1 MVKESR
7 VGTAHHL
14 RFTLFKGDRSVLY
27 SCDLIDICTTLIIPP
42 PPSTIHHPPSTMFA
56 NIVSHQWF
64 ETTAKTDITLELI
77 VFGIDEVSFGIPIH
91 KLDRIISNVHLD
103 EDCTLIQHVE
113 ILDLHDRLTGV
124 AIANPTAIA
133 IFANDNGQLLGIPI
147 ATVPTLIDVPLDR
160 IRTLPSE
167 FRTNN
172 AIGIASHVAL
182 IDDSIATTTIF
193 ILAT

>member
-1 MVKESR
+1 
-7 VGTAHHL
+7 
-14 RFTLFKGDRSVLY
+14 
-27 SCDLIDICTTLIIPP
+27 
-42 PPSTIHHPPSTMFA
+42 MFA
-56 NIVSHQWF
+56 NIVSHQWSA
-64 ETTAKTDITLELI
+64 TTTKTDLTLELI

-103 EDCTLIQHVE
+103 EDYTLIQQVE

-133 IFANDNGQLLGIPI
+133 IFTSDTGQLLGIPI
-147 ATVPTLIDVPLDR
+147 ATIPTLIDVPLDR

-172 AIGIASHVAL
+172 AIGIASHVAM
-182 IDDSIATTTIF
+182 ISDSRYHNQRSLF
-193 ILAT
+193 

>member
-1 MVKESR
+1 
-7 VGTAHHL
+7 
-14 RFTLFKGDRSVLY
+14 
-27 SCDLIDICTTLIIPP
+27 
-42 PPSTIHHPPSTMFA
+42 MFA
-56 NIVSHQWF
+56 KIVSHQWF

-77 VFGIDEVSFGIPIH
+77 VFGIDEVSFGVPIH
-91 KLDRIISNVHLD
+91 KLDRIISNIHLD
-103 EDCTLIQHVE
+103 EDYTLIQQVE

-133 IFANDNGQLLGIPI
+133 IFTSDTGQLLGIPI
-147 ATVPTLIDVPLDR
+147 ATIPTLIDVPLDR

-172 AIGIASHVAL
+172 AIGIASHVA
-182 IDDSIATTTIF
+182 IIYDSIATSTIF